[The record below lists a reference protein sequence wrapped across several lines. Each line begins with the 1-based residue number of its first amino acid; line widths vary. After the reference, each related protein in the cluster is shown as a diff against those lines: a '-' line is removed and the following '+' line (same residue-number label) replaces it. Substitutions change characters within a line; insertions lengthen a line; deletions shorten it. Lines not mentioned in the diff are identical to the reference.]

1 MKNKNRYNQVLV
13 IGKVVYY
20 GTKSMVEET
29 YVKGE
34 FWFRMEK
41 RWADGQWRSVDGK
54 SDLG

>member
-41 RWADGQWRSVDGK
+41 RWADG
-54 SDLG
+54 